1 MMDSN
6 ESQKIK
12 DQRRLTSL
20 LGFNSI
26 YLGMNYLWISFETLI
41 LPLGVEKS
49 VPLSLSGLYLG
60 IAAFIGGLSAIFGN
74 FSSGIVGDKLKLR
87 GGDRSLIVLFGS
99 FMTMLGIFLSIPFFG
114 LYYGIVI
121 SFGILQYFS
130 NVAIGSTQ
138 PLLSE
143 TVNKEMRG
151 ISSGINGLYTLIGSA
166 IGFGLTSYF
175 LTSFPFFITVIAL
188 GFGVLITGIISFFS
202 GRNRKLLEIS
212 RHEHFHWKNIQ
223 DSNNKKLEI
232 LTIGSFFVFMG
243 IMGLTYFEFY
253 FFETILGVSNP
264 EILIGIAG
272 LLILFISSISSI
284 VVGRLSDRVGRIR
297 ILIIGAAA
305 SSLPTFLIPFFR
317 SFVIF
322 LILGA
327 FIGATYGSYYSVSIA
342 LAGDLVNKNSAGT
355 QLSIFNLSLS
365 GASTLSP
372 LIYGLI
378 LYLFKDYPA
387 LSFHFLFTSSS
398 IFYIMGS
405 IILVIFYK
413 NKRVNEYR
421 KA

>member
-1 MMDSN
+1 MNSN
-6 ESQKIK
+6 ENYKMNKQG
-12 DQRRLTSL
+12 RLTSL

-41 LPLGVEKS
+41 LPMGVEKS
-49 VPLSLSGLYLG
+49 VPLSFSGLYLG

-74 FSSGIVGDKLKLR
+74 LSSGIVGDKLKLR
-87 GGDRSLIVLFGS
+87 GGNRSIIVLFGS
-99 FMTMLGIFLSIPFFG
+99 FMTMIGTFISIPLFG
-114 LYYGIVI
+114 IYYGIII
-121 SFGILQYFS
+121 SFCILQYFS

-175 LTSFPFFITVIAL
+175 LTVFPFFISVTAIGL
-188 GFGVLITGIISFFS
+188 GVLITGIISFIS
-202 GRNRKLLEIS
+202 GRHRKLVEIS
-212 RHEHFHWKNIQ
+212 KHEHFHWKMIH
-223 DSNNKKLEI
+223 DSNSKKLEI

-305 SSLPTFLIPFFR
+305 SSVPTFLIPFFS

-342 LAGDLVNKNSAGT
+342 LAGDLANKSIAGT
-355 QLSIFNLSLS
+355 QLSMFNLSLS

-378 LYLFKDYPA
+378 LYLFRDYPP
-387 LSFHFLFTSSS
+387 LSFHFLFTASS
-398 IFYIMGS
+398 IFYIIGS
-405 IILVIFYK
+405 ITLMLFYG
-413 NKRVNEYR
+413 KRRQMNTL
-421 KA
+421 